1 MKISKSTSLPLDK
14 FIEWALYDKN
24 SGYYIKKNP
33 FGKEGDFITAP
44 NITRLFSEIIS
55 IWVITFWESIGS
67 PKKFNLIELGAG
79 NGEMMR
85 VITETLKNFPEC
97 YNACNFMIHEKSN
110 FLINQQKK
118 NLDAEKISWIKDIK
132 KINAYPTL
140 YLANEFFDAIPI
152 KQFFKKKGGWV
163 ERFVELNNSKKA
175 KFKEQKIN
183 IKKLEQSLNFEISKN
198 QNIIEYSP
206 KTFKYLKTI
215 CNIIQKNDGG
225 ILIIDYGYLKPKMSE
240 TLQAVNKHKYSNVLE
255 NIGDTDITYNINF
268 NLLQKFINKFD
279 NLNSIV
285 TNQKKFLT
293 SMGILQRAEIISKN
307 IPFSK
312 KTDLFYRVR
321 RLIDEKQMGELFK
334 VMLIKNMN
342 NKFKT
347 GFQID

>member
-55 IWVITFWESIGS
+55 IWAITFWESIGS

-118 NLDAEKISWIKDIK
+118 NLDDEKISWIKDIK
-132 KINAYPTL
+132 NINSYPTL

-152 KQFFKKKGGWV
+152 KQFFKKNEGWV
-163 ERFVELNNSKKA
+163 ERFVELKNSKKA
-175 KFKEQKIN
+175 EFKEQKIN
-183 IKKLEQSLNFEISKN
+183 ITKLEHSLNFEISKN
-198 QNIIEYSP
+198 QKIIEYSP
-206 KTFKYLKTI
+206 ETFKYLKSI
-215 CNIIQKNDGG
+215 CEIIQRNGG
-225 ILIIDYGYLKPKMSE
+225 GMLIIDYGYLGSKMQE
-240 TLQAVNKHKYSNVLE
+240 TLQAVNNHKYSDVLE
-255 NIGDTDITYNINF
+255 NIGDSDITYNISF
-268 NLLQKFINKFD
+268 NLFQKFTSQFY
-279 NLNSIV
+279 NLDSIV

-312 KTDLFYRVR
+312 KTDLFYRIR

-334 VMLIKNMN
+334 VMLIKNIKN
-342 NKFKT
+342 QFKT
-347 GFQID
+347 GF

>member
-55 IWVITFWESIGS
+55 IWAITFWESIGS

-97 YNACNFMIHEKSN
+97 HNACNFMIHEKSN

-118 NLDAEKISWIKDIK
+118 NLDSEKISWIKDIK
-132 KINAYPTL
+132 KINSYPTL

-152 KQFFKKKGGWV
+152 KQFFKKNEGWV
-163 ERFVELNNSKKA
+163 ERFVELKNSKKA
-175 KFKEQKIN
+175 EFKEQKIN
-183 IKKLEQSLNFEISKN
+183 ITKLEQSLNFEISKN
-198 QNIIEYSP
+198 QKIIEYSP
-206 KTFKYLKTI
+206 ETFKYLKTI
-215 CNIIQKNDGG
+215 CEIIQKNGG
-225 ILIIDYGYLKPKMSE
+225 GMLIIDYGYLDSKMQE
-240 TLQAVNKHKYSNVLE
+240 TLQAVNNHKYSDVLE
-255 NIGDTDITYNINF
+255 NIGDSDITYNISF
-268 NLLQKFINKFD
+268 NLFQKFTSQFY
-279 NLNSIV
+279 NLDSIV

-312 KTDLFYRVR
+312 KTDLFYRIR

-334 VMLIKNMN
+334 VMLIKNIKN
-342 NKFKT
+342 QFKT
-347 GFQID
+347 GF

>member
-1 MKISKSTSLPLDK
+1 MKISKPTSLPLDK

-55 IWVITFWESIGS
+55 IWAITFWESIGS

-85 VITETLKNFPEC
+85 VITETLKKFPKC

-118 NLDAEKISWIKDIK
+118 NLDAEKISWIKNIK
-132 KINAYPTL
+132 KTNSYPTL

-152 KQFFKKKGGWV
+152 KQFFKKDEGWV
-163 ERFVELNNSKKA
+163 ERFVELKNSKKA
-175 KFKEQKIN
+175 EFKEQKIN
-183 IKKLEQSLNFEISKN
+183 ITKLEHSLNFEISKN
-198 QNIIEYSP
+198 QKIIEYSP
-206 KTFKYLKTI
+206 ETFKYLKSI
-215 CNIIQKNDGG
+215 CEIIQRNGG
-225 ILIIDYGYLKPKMSE
+225 GMLIIDYGYLSSKMQE
-240 TLQAVNKHKYSNVLE
+240 TLQAVNNHKYSDVLE
-255 NIGDTDITYNINF
+255 NIGDSDITYNISF
-268 NLLQKFINKFD
+268 NLFQKFTSQFY
-279 NLNSIV
+279 NLDSIV

-312 KTDLFYRVR
+312 KTDLFYRIR

-334 VMLIKNMN
+334 VMLIKNIKN
-342 NKFKT
+342 QFKT
-347 GFQID
+347 GF

>member
-1 MKISKSTSLPLDK
+1 MKISKPTSLPLDK

-55 IWVITFWESIGS
+55 IWAITFWESIGS

-110 FLINQQKK
+110 FLLNQQKK

-132 KINAYPTL
+132 KINSYPTL
-140 YLANEFFDAIPI
+140 FLANEFFDAIPI
-152 KQFFKKKGGWV
+152 KQFFKKKEGWV
-163 ERFVELNNSKKA
+163 ERFVELKNSKKA
-175 KFKEQKIN
+175 EFKEQKIN
-183 IKKLEQSLNFEISKN
+183 ITKLEQSLNFEISKN
-198 QNIIEYSP
+198 QKIIEYSP
-206 KTFKYLKTI
+206 ETFKYLKSI
-215 CNIIQKNDGG
+215 CEIIQRNGG
-225 ILIIDYGYLKPKMSE
+225 GMLIIDYGYLSSKMQE
-240 TLQAVNKHKYSNVLE
+240 TLQAVNNHKYSDVLE
-255 NIGDTDITYNINF
+255 NIGDSDITYNISF
-268 NLLQKFINKFD
+268 NLFQKFISQFY
-279 NLNSIV
+279 NLDSIV

-312 KTDLFYRVR
+312 KTDLFYRIR

-334 VMLIKNMN
+334 VMLIKNIKN
-342 NKFKT
+342 QFKT
-347 GFQID
+347 GF